1 MYYKTFPIAALTA
14 AILTSS
20 SVAYAKNETTKP
32 QAIPVTVEL
41 ISTKEFVTTLEE
53 VGKINA
59 TESADLTFSIA
70 GKLIEINYQD
80 GDTVTQGQ
88 KIAKLDSSK
97 PKADLDKALSSLNT
111 ARNKVK
117 RALALEKKQPGAL
130 SKQDI
135 EGLQDEANLAAADYR
150 QQQAI
155 LKDFIISAPFD
166 GQLTTFSRSAGS
178 MIDPATTLVSLYNL
192 DPVEVTYTISQNDL
206 GKAVK
211 GQPVTV
217 TVEAYKDMSFP
228 GVVDYVAPAVNKSSG
243 RVAIHALIKNPNH
256 VLAPGMF
263 AKISQMVNGRTERI
277 VAPQNAIIAHN
288 DERYVWLVNDNNIA
302 TKHYITLGKNINNGY
317 VVVEKGLA
325 VNDKVIVTGQQ
336 KLDNQA
342 LVNIIKTQKTTADA
356 LAQPPT
362 KKVTDPSKAIT
373 PAVDKTDKQPTD
385 KPVTESNNE
394 TT

>member
-1 MYYKTFPIAALTA
+1 MYYKTFPIAALTV

-166 GQLTTFSRSAGS
+166 E
-178 MIDPATTLVSLYNL
+178 I
-192 DPVEVTYTISQNDL
+192 
-206 GKAVK
+206 
-211 GQPVTV
+211 
-217 TVEAYKDMSFP
+217 
-228 GVVDYVAPAVNKSSG
+228 G
-243 RVAIHALIKNPNH
+243 RAH
-256 VLAPGMF
+256 V
-263 AKISQMVNGRTERI
+263 
-277 VAPQNAIIAHN
+277 
-288 DERYVWLVNDNNIA
+288 
-302 TKHYITLGKNINNGY
+302 
-317 VVVEKGLA
+317 
-325 VNDKVIVTGQQ
+325 
-336 KLDNQA
+336 
-342 LVNIIKTQKTTADA
+342 
-356 LAQPPT
+356 
-362 KKVTDPSKAIT
+362 
-373 PAVDKTDKQPTD
+373 
-385 KPVTESNNE
+385 
-394 TT
+394 

>member
-1 MYYKTFPIAALTA
+1 MYYKTFPIAALTV

-20 SVAYAKNETTKP
+20 SVAYAQNETTKP
-32 QAIPVTVEL
+32 QAIPVTVEP
-41 ISTKEFVTTLEE
+41 ISTKEFITTLEE

-302 TKHYITLGKNINNGY
+302 TKQYITLGKNINNGY

-325 VNDKVIVTGQQ
+325 VDDKVIVTGQQ

-356 LAQPPT
+356 PAQPPT

-373 PAVDKTDKQPTD
+373 PEVDKTDKQPTN